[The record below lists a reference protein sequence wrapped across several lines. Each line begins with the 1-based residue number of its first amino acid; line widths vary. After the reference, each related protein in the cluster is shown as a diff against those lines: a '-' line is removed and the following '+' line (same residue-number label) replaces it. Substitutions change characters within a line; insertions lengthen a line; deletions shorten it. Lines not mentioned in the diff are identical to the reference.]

1 MRASIGYLL
10 CALMDGELAGT
21 PFRPLRLHRIYRMLV
36 IRENER
42 VRLLSRNG
50 IDWTK
55 RYPWIAEAALKNRH
69 KRFVIDGEAVILGV
83 DGISDFN
90 ALHSRLYDHEVQ
102 LYAFDIVV
110 MGGDD
115 LRSLPLHLRK
125 ANLQQL
131 LARRP
136 EGISVAPFERGEI
149 GPDLFRAACQM
160 GLEGLVSKHR
170 DRPYRG
176 GRQKHWVKVKNRS
189 HPAMAREL

>member
-1 MRASIGYLL
+1 MATGY
-10 CALMDGELAGT
+10 
-21 PFRPLRLHRIYRMLV
+21 LV

-50 IDWTK
+50 TDWTK
-55 RYPWIAEAALKNRH
+55 RYPWIAEAALKNRQ

-102 LYAFDIVV
+102 LYAFDILV

-136 EGISVAPFERGEI
+136 DGISVAPFERGEI
-149 GPDLFRAACQM
+149 GPDLFRAVAM
-160 GLEGLVSKHR
+160 GQTTRILKRAYVLPDLLKMLQELEDLR
-170 DRPYRG
+170 E
-176 GRQKHWVKVKNRS
+176 KVRLAES
-189 HPAMAREL
+189 ARVLH